1 MQPLICPSCG
11 TENPPSRERC
21 SHCAALL
28 VPSEPAPEAE
38 TPAPGEEPK
47 KRRRGFC
54 LVLIIMALCLLA
66 TLFAAGAAREGEA
79 TPTPPAIAQATAQA
93 EATVTPQPEE
103 LFGPFNLRLPDLGA
117 WFERVANNV
126 TNELT
131 GIMGGLG
138 RVAEGIMEGLTG
150 WMR

>member
-1 MQPLICPSCG
+1 MEPLICPTCR

-28 VPSEPAPEAE
+28 VPPEPAPQAE
-38 TPAPGEEPK
+38 TPASVEEPK

-54 LVLIIMALCLLA
+54 LVLILIPLCLLVA
-66 TLFAAGAAREGEA
+66 LFVAGAARDGEA
-79 TPTPPAIAQATAQA
+79 TPTPPAVAQATAQA
-93 EATVTPQPEE
+93 EATATPQPEE

-117 WFERVANNV
+117 WFERVSSNF
-126 TNELT
+126 TTELD
-131 GIMGGLG
+131 GIVGSLG